1 MGLFSSIGKAIS
13 SAASAVSDFASGTS
27 FGDWTGIL
35 GAGAGYFGQ
44 QAANNTNLGIASANN
59 QTSIELANTAY
70 QRRVRD
76 LVAAGLNPMLAYT
89 QGGAQVPNLQQAKVE
104 NTAAS
109 ASQSGLNAV
118 QMDLLKSQV
127 LTQETQAQANSAQAA
142 KTMSEKTAVDIA
154 NQRES
159 ARLGN
164 LKDLVWVESQELTT
178 RQAKAVLEAFQASRD
193 ENTLRY
199 LDDAAVKQGFRNMD
213 EAIKSTSFKKQLLD
227 LYQQKLENPKLESYS
242 NMFKSDFGKN
252 IAPYLNSGEQATR
265 IFKNVR

>member
-1 MGLFSSIGKAIS
+1 MC
-13 SAASAVSDFASGTS
+13 
-27 FGDWTGIL
+27 
-35 GAGAGYFGQ
+35 
-44 QAANNTNLGIASANN
+44 
-59 QTSIELANTAY
+59 
-70 QRRVRD
+70 
-76 LVAAGLNPMLAYT
+76 
-89 QGGAQVPNLQQAKVE
+89 E
-104 NTAAS
+104 N
-109 ASQSGLNAV
+109 
-118 QMDLLKSQV
+118 
-127 LTQETQAQANSAQAA
+127 
-142 KTMSEKTAVDIA
+142 TAVDIV

-164 LKDLVWVESQELTT
+164 LKDLVWAEGQEITT

-199 LDDAAVKQGFRNMD
+199 LDAAAVKQGFRNMD
-213 EAIKSTSFKKQLLD
+213 EAIKSTSFKQQLLD